1 MKLCGQKVYPG
12 ATLATRINPHAGTL
26 CMGHGLSMGQGPR
39 DLGRPDHVGRWIKL
53 LFGSNIYVYLYLA

>member
-26 CMGHGLSMGQGPR
+26 C
-39 DLGRPDHVGRWIKL
+39 DVGRASKSESECVSGKSKRVGKWESKWDS
-53 LFGSNIYVYLYLA
+53 GKVRD